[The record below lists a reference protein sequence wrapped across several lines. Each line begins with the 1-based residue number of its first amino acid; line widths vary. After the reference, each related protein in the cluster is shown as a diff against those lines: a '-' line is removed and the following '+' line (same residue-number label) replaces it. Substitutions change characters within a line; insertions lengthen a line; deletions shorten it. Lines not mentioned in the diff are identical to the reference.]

1 MRWVAAFSLI
11 LLLAAALAACSGR
24 DGRQSGEAAARA
36 DEAINPLPANYK
48 ADVLAMLR
56 VYLND
61 PTNVREAGL
70 TEPFIQ
76 PVGGRN
82 RYAVCVRLSVRK
94 SSGDYAAAKEHVAYF
109 LHGRLDQMIEANREQ
124 CEAATYQSFPEA
136 EKLSR

>member
-1 MRWVAAFSLI
+1 MRRIAASCQI

-24 DGRQSGEAAARA
+24 DGRHSGEIAARA
-36 DEAINPLPANYK
+36 DDAANAYPANYK
-48 ADVLAMLR
+48 SDLLAMLR

-70 TEPFIQ
+70 TEPFVQ

-82 RYAVCVRLSVRK
+82 RFAVCVRLSARK

-109 LHGRLDQMIEANREQ
+109 LHGRLDQMIEANHEQ
-124 CEAATYQSFPEA
+124 CAEASYQAFPEA
-136 EKLSR
+136 EKLTR

>member
-1 MRWVAAFSLI
+1 MRRVVAFSLI
-11 LLLAAALAACSGR
+11 LLLAVILAACSGR
-24 DGRQSGEAAARA
+24 DGRQSEAAARA
-36 DEAINPLPANYK
+36 EEAANAFPANYRT
-48 ADVLAMLR
+48 DVLAMLR

-70 TEPFIQ
+70 TEPFLQ

-82 RYAVCVRLSVRK
+82 RYAVCVRLSARK
-94 SSGDYAAAKEHVAYF
+94 SSGEYAAAKEHVAYF

-124 CEAATYQSFPEA
+124 CAEASYQAFPEA